1 MKGYQAFSANG
12 INWNSMLVS
21 YIGLV
26 LFFIVWLA
34 YKIKHK
40 TKMIPLEECDFKVK

>member
-1 MKGYQAFSANG
+1 MHFQPTGLTGTRCLYPT
-12 INWNSMLVS
+12 

-26 LFFIVWLA
+26 LFLVVWLA

-40 TKMIPLEECDFKVK
+40 TKMIPLEECDFEVE